1 MELHRRS
8 DPGNPITP
16 IEPSAAF
23 DARGVDCDGRQA
35 SHATALGR
43 FDVAVASSRG
53 AHRIDNEDAHSELGG
68 RGHLFVVA
76 DGVGGGAMA
85 AYASRRLVRELHA
98 ALDGRR
104 LDPARLNAAMLD
116 ADRAIAR
123 SIAECTDL
131 PGAATVVLAAPVDAF
146 GARWLIGWVGD
157 CRAYRVPTTMD
168 AGPEPLTRDD
178 TFRALAETPPAGGS
192 PDDPARMVGN
202 GAIAGANVARVELA
216 ADELLVLCT
225 DGVHKHL
232 ERQAWRQAVRQPG
245 SLARRCEALV
255 AAARGAGSADDAT
268 VLALQRSSWFSMRRP
283 RWAARGER
291 GDRLGGVRG

>member
-16 IEPSAAF
+16 IEPSAAL
-23 DARGVDCDGRQA
+23 DARSIDGDGRQA

-104 LDPARLNAAMLD
+104 LDPARLSAAMLTRTVQLR
-116 ADRAIAR
+116 DRSPSAPICPGPPPWSSPHR
-123 SIAECTDL
+123 S
-131 PGAATVVLAAPVDAF
+131 
-146 GARWLIGWVGD
+146 
-157 CRAYRVPTTMD
+157 
-168 AGPEPLTRDD
+168 
-178 TFRALAETPPAGGS
+178 TPSGRGG
-192 PDDPARMVGN
+192 
-202 GAIAGANVARVELA
+202 
-216 ADELLVLCT
+216 
-225 DGVHKHL
+225 
-232 ERQAWRQAVRQPG
+232 
-245 SLARRCEALV
+245 
-255 AAARGAGSADDAT
+255 
-268 VLALQRSSWFSMRRP
+268 
-283 RWAARGER
+283 
-291 GDRLGGVRG
+291 